1 MMQLNAISR
10 DWEHDITR
18 LLLAPAPSLF
28 ARKGYR
34 ARSQLIDAMT
44 EYLERKGHDNASD
57 LTKARYQ
64 AGITHGLSIPG
75 IARFEIGSIMGVL
88 VNSTPSLFWL
98 LTHIYHDQRL
108 LAEIRAELS
117 AGPMNRT
124 MSPDGS
130 VKCTI
135 DVPNLREMTP
145 LLSSVYQE
153 TLRFHTHN
161 SSSRKVMQ
169 DTVLA
174 KRYHLK
180 AGSIIQMPG
189 ATIHALPSIWGND
202 AHQFNPRRF
211 VSSLSHVDKMKVQ
224 PGAFR
229 SFGGGASLCPGRHFA
244 STEIC
249 AAAAMVV
256 ARFDMVALSACGD
269 VVDWQIPA
277 MEVGRIT
284 SSIPLPK
291 GDIRVKVSERKE
303 TSDWTWDFGFK
314 EELAGRVI

>member
-1 MMQLNAISR
+1 MFR
-10 DWEHDITR
+10 DWEHDLTR
-18 LLLAPAPSLF
+18 LLLAPAPSLL
-28 ARKGYR
+28 ARKGYH
-34 ARSQLIDAMT
+34 ARSEVIEAMT
-44 EYLERKGHDNASD
+44 KYLEWKGHDNASD

-75 IARFEIGSIMGVL
+75 IARFEIGSITGVL
-88 VNSTPSLFWL
+88 VNSTPTLFWL
-98 LTHIYHDQRL
+98 LTRIYRDPGL
-108 LAEIRAELS
+108 LAEIRAELF
-117 AGPMNRT
+117 AGPMKRT
-124 MSPDGS
+124 TALDGS
-130 VKCTI
+130 VKCML
-135 DVPNLREMTP
+135 DVSRLKEMIP
-145 LLSSVYQE
+145 LLLSVYQE

-180 AGSIIQMPG
+180 AGSVIQIPG

-202 AHQFNPRRF
+202 ALQFNPRRF
-211 VSSLSHVDKMKVQ
+211 VRSSSHVDRMKVQ

-229 SFGGGASLCPGRHFA
+229 SFGGGVSLCPGRHFA
-244 STEIC
+244 ATEIC

-256 ARFDMVALSACGD
+256 ARFDMVPVNANGD
-269 VVDWQIPA
+269 VVDWQIPG
-277 MEVGRIT
+277 MEIGRIT

-291 GDIRVKVSERKE
+291 GDVRVRVSARKE

-314 EELAGRVI
+314 EELMG

>member
-1 MMQLNAISR
+1 M
-10 DWEHDITR
+10 
-18 LLLAPAPSLF
+18 PAPLLF
-28 ARKGYR
+28 APKGYL
-34 ARSQLIDAMT
+34 ARSILIDAMT
-44 EYLERKGHDNASD
+44 EYLELEGHHNASD

-75 IARFEIGSIMGVL
+75 IAQFELGSIMGVL
-88 VNSTPSLFWL
+88 VNSTPTLFWL
-98 LTHIYHDQRL
+98 LTRIYHDPAL
-108 LAEIRAELS
+108 LADILAELFN
-117 AGPMNRT
+117 GPLKRT
-124 MSPDGS
+124 TVADGS

-135 DVPNLREMTP
+135 DIPSLKEMVP

-161 SSSRKVMQ
+161 SSSHKVMQ

-189 ATIHALPSIWGND
+189 GTIHALPSIWGND

-211 VSSLSHVDKMKVQ
+211 VKSTSDVDKLKVQ

-229 SFGGGASLCPGRHFA
+229 SFGGGVSLCPGRHFA
-244 STEIC
+244 ATGIC
-249 AAAAMVV
+249 AAASMVV
-256 ARFDMVALSACGD
+256 ARFDMVAVDANGD
-269 VVDWQIPA
+269 VVDWKIPA

-291 GDIRVKVSERKE
+291 GLVLVKLSARKE

-314 EELAGRVI
+314 EELVG